1 MSSTL
6 PNFLT
11 FILLALFAAKSLCDL
26 SANLLSLFPT
36 KKKKKKKDM
45 AEALVGGAFLSAS
58 LQVMFDR
65 LATREFINFFSK
77 QKMDDGLLAKLKI
90 TLLALQA
97 VLDDAEDKQI
107 NNKRVK
113 DWLDELQ
120 HVIYQADDLLDEI
133 ATKALRDKLEADH
146 VQSQTQSSTTQVGF
160 RQFLLPIKQSLLG
173 IDPSVSTSAY
183 LSDEV
188 MGSRMKEVIRKL
200 ESFVEQKGCL
210 NLREN
215 VGRKQWNKLQTTS
228 LVDESEVYGRDKDK
242 KKVIQLLLSG
252 NATENEIPVIPIVGM
267 GGVDEFDVSVI
278 TEKIIEAVTTSTNV
292 KKDQNDLDQLQ
303 IKLKES
309 LAGKKF
315 LIVLDDVWNDDYI
328 AWDLLK
334 KPFIPGAQE
343 SRIIITTRMDK
354 VASVMSTI
362 PSYCNLKELSS
373 EDCWSLFAKHA
384 FVNGDYSSHPELERI
399 GRKIVEKCKG
409 LPLAVKSLGGIL
421 RSKIDID
428 EWKYVLNSELWAL
441 KESNILPAL
450 ILSYHYL
457 PSQLKRYFAYCSIF
471 HKDYKFK
478 KEKLV
483 KFWIAE
489 NLVQHENNMLLED
502 VGNHYFHEL
511 LSRSFFQRLSDTY
524 FVMLDKGKAHN
535 ISKKVRHLSYV
546 QGYFDQFKKFKAVN
560 KVEYLRS
567 R

>member
-267 GGVDEFDVSVI
+267 GGV
-278 TEKIIEAVTTSTNV
+278 EKIIEAVTTSTNV